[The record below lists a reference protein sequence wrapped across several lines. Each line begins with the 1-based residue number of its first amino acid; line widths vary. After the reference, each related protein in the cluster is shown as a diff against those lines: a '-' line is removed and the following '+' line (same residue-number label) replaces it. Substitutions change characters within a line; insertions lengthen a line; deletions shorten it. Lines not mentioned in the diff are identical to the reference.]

1 MPVRDGTSPGAAE
14 AHAAVFDLVGIKAT
28 HARAAER
35 AGVVER
41 RFQIA
46 EDVVVLRFAGPALTD
61 LLTPAF
67 AHLAP
72 QGENEPSLIIN
83 LWDSASTGVEHPPL
97 PSVPADAP
105 FGAFY
110 YYTEPPYRALY
121 QPGPRALSVL
131 NTETRQAWYWVEGA
145 GNLSHWECAAPARHI
160 LQWYV
165 SSTGRQQVHGGA
177 VGTTEGGVL
186 LVGKGGSGKS
196 TATLSTLNSDLL
208 YAGDDYVAVE
218 IDDPPVVHSLYS
230 SGKVEP
236 HHLERLPHLAPAV
249 WNPDKLETEKAV
261 IYVQQHWPERTSRG
275 FPLRAVLIPKVAAD
289 RRESRITEASRASAL
304 AALAPSTIFQL
315 HPSGQEALAVMAR
328 VVARVPTHTL
338 ELGSDI
344 EGIPRVISKFL
355 EGQ

>member
-1 MPVRDGTSPGAAE
+1 MREGASPGAAD
-14 AHAAVFDLVGIKAT
+14 AQAAVFDLDGIVGT
-28 HARAAER
+28 HARAVGQM
-35 AGVVER
+35 GVVEH

-46 EDVVVLRFAGPALTD
+46 DEVVTLRFAGAALVD

-67 AHLAP
+67 AHLAVEEGSKP
-72 QGENEPSLIIN
+72 GLVIN
-83 LWDSASTGVEHPPL
+83 LWDSISTGVEAPPL
-97 PSVPADAP
+97 PSIPADAP

-110 YYTEPPYRALY
+110 YYEERPYRALF
-121 QPGPRALSVL
+121 QPGPRALSMFDADAR
-131 NTETRQAWYWVEGA
+131 EAWYWVEGA
-145 GNLSHWECAAPARHI
+145 ANLSHWECAAPARHI

-165 SSTGRQQVHGGA
+165 RSTGRQQVHGGA
-177 VGTTEGGVL
+177 VGTPDGGVL

-208 YAGDDYVAVE
+208 YAGDDYVAVQ

-236 HHLERLPHLAPAV
+236 HHLGRLPHLGSAV
-249 WNPDKLETEKAV
+249 WNQDKLQTEKAV
-261 IYVQQHWPERTSRG
+261 VYVHQHWPERTSRG

-289 RRESRITEASRASAL
+289 RPESRITEASRAMAL

-315 HPSGQEALAVMAR
+315 HPSGQEALAAMAR
-328 VVARVPTHTL
+328 VVERVPTHTL

-344 EGIPRVISKFL
+344 AGIPRAISEL
-355 EGQ
+355 LGGQ

>member
-1 MPVRDGTSPGAAE
+1 MTDALPPPVAE
-14 AHAAVFDLVGIKAT
+14 TQAAVFDLEGIVAI
-28 HARAAER
+28 HAAAVEHT
-35 AGVVER
+35 GIVER
-41 RFQIA
+41 RFEVA
-46 EDVVVLRFAGPALTD
+46 RDTVALRFAGPALTD

-72 QGENEPSLIIN
+72 RSDADPRLVVN
-83 LWDSASTGVEHPPL
+83 LWDSESAGQSDPPL
-97 PSVPADAP
+97 PAVPADAP

-110 YYTEPPYRALY
+110 YYAEPPYRALY
-121 QPGPRALSVL
+121 QPGPRALSL
-131 NTETRQAWYWVEGA
+131 LDTDRSEAWYWVESA

-165 SSTGRQQVHGGA
+165 ASTGRQQVHGGA
-177 VGTTEGGVL
+177 VGTQDGGVL

-196 TATLSTLNSDLL
+196 TATLSTLGSELL

-218 IDDPPVVHSLYS
+218 IDEPPEVHSLYS

-236 HHLERLPHLAPAV
+236 HHLERLPHLRPAV
-249 WNPDKLETEKAV
+249 WNLDKLETEKAV
-261 IYVQQHWPERTSRG
+261 VFVHEHWPERTIRG

-289 RRESRITEASRASAL
+289 RPASRITEASRAAAL

-315 HPSGQEALAVMAR
+315 HPSGGEALAAMAR
-328 VVARVPTHTL
+328 VVERVPTYTL

-344 EGIPRVISKFL
+344 DGIPRVISEFL
-355 EGQ
+355 ERG